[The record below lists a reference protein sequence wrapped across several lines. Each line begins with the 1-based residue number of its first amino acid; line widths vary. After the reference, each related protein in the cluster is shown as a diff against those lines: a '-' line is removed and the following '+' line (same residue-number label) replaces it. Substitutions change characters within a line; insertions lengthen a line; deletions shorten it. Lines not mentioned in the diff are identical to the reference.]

1 MGIDWLSTPAVS
13 IIAIIATI
21 AIIIYVFYTM
31 SMMKGARSAYLIFM
45 GMIVGGAIGNIIDR
59 LILAKIGGY
68 GGILDGHVVDFIHF
82 MPTIGGHQVFP
93 YVFNVADSSIT
104 IAIICLLLFNK
115 RIFIRHDEIKNA
127 SNNKDETKTVAVE
140 SKTHKQNQ

>member
-1 MGIDWLSTPAVS
+1 MAMGINFLSTPTVSVIAV
-13 IIAIIATI
+13 IATI
-21 AIIIYVFYTM
+21 AIVVYVFYTM
-31 SMMKGARSAYLIFM
+31 KRAGKGYMIFM

-59 LILAKIGGY
+59 LILAKIEGY

-82 MPTIGGHQVFP
+82 TATISNFQVFP

-115 RIFIRHDEIKNA
+115 TIFQVQEAPDEPTQEDPETPVQKQHSKNPTL
-127 SNNKDETKTVAVE
+127 S
-140 SKTHKQNQ
+140 